1 MLLQAARLG
10 NRRAVTANSAPVC
23 PRPRCATRIF
33 AALATSRKA
42 ILITAALGTAA
53 AAWLA
58 VVNFT
63 GRGASAGGEELAGMY
78 CGSCHLQPSPE
89 ILPKRSWEPALGY
102 MGYWLGMEDLG
113 FLSEHPDF
121 VRDNVASRQQ
131 VLVRENSFPSAPLLS
146 EADWAALRAYY
157 LSSAPEEAL
166 PQTDKPALDWE
177 LSRFAVF
184 RTSYR
189 PVPVA
194 VTTLVAIRESTQEIY
209 LGDSVSRTLTV
220 LGSDGRVRAGPRLFR
235 PEITPI
241 DLEFV
246 GDTAYLGSIGDLMST
261 QPPEARPAHIAA
273 IDLIG
278 GSAMS
283 GTSSVALDNLYRMA
297 DMKVADL
304 NGDGRLDFVV
314 CGFGAIAGNVSWF
327 ESQPDGGFVEHALL
341 SLPGAV
347 KAEVHDF
354 NDDGLLDIMV
364 LVSDAREGLY
374 ILENQGG
381 SDFEAHRLFETHPA
395 YGHTYFELHDFD
407 ADGRMDVLVVN
418 GDNVDS
424 DPYNTRKN
432 YHGVRIYL
440 NRGDYLF
447 EQAFFY
453 PMYGAFIAKAA
464 DFDADGD
471 LDIAAIA
478 FYPDFGSD
486 RRESFTYLQNE
497 GGLRFSAH
505 TNETVMSGRW
515 MTMDVGDLDADGDI
529 DVVLGGGYIPVGMFA
544 YPELLEEMTR
554 TGPPALI
561 LKNTLH

>member
-1 MLLQAARLG
+1 
-10 NRRAVTANSAPVC
+10 
-23 PRPRCATRIF
+23 
-33 AALATSRKA
+33 
-42 ILITAALGTAA
+42 
-53 AAWLA
+53 
-58 VVNFT
+58 
-63 GRGASAGGEELAGMY
+63 
-78 CGSCHLQPSPE
+78 
-89 ILPKRSWEPALGY
+89 
-102 MGYWLGMEDLG
+102 
-113 FLSEHPDF
+113 
-121 VRDNVASRQQ
+121 
-131 VLVRENSFPSAPLLS
+131 
-146 EADWAALRAYY
+146 
-157 LSSAPEEAL
+157 
-166 PQTDKPALDWE
+166 
-177 LSRFAVF
+177 
-184 RTSYR
+184 
-189 PVPVA
+189 
-194 VTTLVAIRESTQEIY
+194 
-209 LGDSVSRTLTV
+209 
-220 LGSDGRVRAGPRLFR
+220 
-235 PEITPI
+235 
-241 DLEFV
+241 
-246 GDTAYLGSIGDLMST
+246 
-261 QPPEARPAHIAA
+261 
-273 IDLIG
+273 
-278 GSAMS
+278 
-283 GTSSVALDNLYRMA
+283 MA

-327 ESQPDGGFVEHALL
+327 ESQPDGGYVEHALL